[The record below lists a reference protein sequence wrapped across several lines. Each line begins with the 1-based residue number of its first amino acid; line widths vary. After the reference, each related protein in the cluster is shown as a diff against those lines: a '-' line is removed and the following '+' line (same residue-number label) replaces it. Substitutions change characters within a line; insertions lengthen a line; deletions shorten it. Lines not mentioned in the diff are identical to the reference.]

1 MTIDEAVTIQHQ
13 ASTLATDAAQ
23 MVGKLI
29 CGRDPVLDRHSV
41 GNIAGIAKIYRQQFE
56 EAYVTIGLSCFESV
70 IDIAGNETAVNIYY
84 EVCDG
89 DVILYHAFAG
99 KTDITALVCGGSWA
113 DYKEQILESF
123 RQENISN
130 AG

>member
-1 MTIDEAVTIQHQ
+1 MTIDEAVTIQSH

-29 CGRDPVLDRHSV
+29 CGRDAGLDRHAVTKMYAIS
-41 GNIAGIAKIYRQQFE
+41 NIYRQQFE
-56 EAYVTIGLSCFESV
+56 EAYVTMGLSCFESV
-70 IDIAGNETAVNIYY
+70 IDIAGNEAAVNIYY

-99 KTDITALVCGGSWA
+99 KTDITALVCGEAWG
-113 DYKEQILESF
+113 DYKEQILASF
-123 RQENISN
+123 NEENVSN
-130 AG
+130 AE

>member
-1 MTIDEAVTIQHQ
+1 MTIDEAVTIQHH

-29 CGRDPVLDRHSV
+29 CGRDAGFDRYAV
-41 GNIAGIAKIYRQQFE
+41 AKMAGIAKLYRQQFE
-56 EAYVTIGLSCFESV
+56 EAYVTMGLSCFESV

-89 DVILYHAFAG
+89 DVILYHAFSG
-99 KTDITALVCGGSWA
+99 KTDITALVCGDAWA

>member
-1 MTIDEAVTIQHQ
+1 MTIEEAATIQHH

-29 CGRDPVLDRHSV
+29 CGRDAGFDRYAV
-41 GNIAGIAKIYRQQFE
+41 AKMAGITKLYRQQFE
-56 EAYVTIGLSCFESV
+56 EAYVTMGLSCFESV
-70 IDIAGNETAVNIYY
+70 IDIARNETAVNIYY

-99 KTDITALVCGGSWA
+99 KTDITALVCGEAWA